1 MACGLRRR
9 QGRGAERGAPRSC
22 GAVAAALVM
31 VSCSLAAEPSLPSA
45 ATLAAQR
52 AQYAAEA
59 PKTILELQPF
69 RSETRTAIRRAD
81 GTAGSVTLTNLNP
94 YVNSWYLL
102 AIEWP
107 SEAGGSAS
115 YHLQNPYPLL
125 QVLRLRAADTHS
137 VTVASDAGMVC
148 TLWTAD
154 GRGALAAASAS
165 GLPYAPLCSGGL
177 WLRTPVAGH
186 HTSLERITDFLRDH
200 VWGGERVVSFVKQE
214 FYRDAF
220 LQKGAVSSAA
230 APAPVTVTHGP
241 LPAALA
247 PEDLGRA
254 TASAGLALDLGP
266 GTRELQLGQWYAVPG
281 LPGIFVSAI
290 VPRYLASRFLAPEAH
305 VNPLDSVESGALAY
319 LVAFD
324 PRLLELHFVLGT
336 DHPRLDWSERPPPSQ
351 WDPRLP
357 GPDGVASAAPL
368 VTNGMVSPADAE
380 RTVATFTGGFKRS
393 HGAFAFGTLSARN
406 HGSHYGFIE
415 QGVIFSKLQPGLST
429 VLVTDD
435 GALELRTWKVAD
447 DALLPQIRDARQ
459 NGVPLLEYDA
469 QQRRALPGELVDLWG
484 PGNWSGSAE
493 EVLRTLRAGLCLQDT
508 GTQRFLIYGY
518 FSAATPSA
526 MTRVFQAYQCRYAM
540 HLDMNALE
548 HTYLALYV
556 SRGGQR
562 LVEHLIEGMEQVDR
576 TAGKEFAPR
585 FLAFPDDRDFFYL
598 TRRAS
603 GHE

>member
-1 MACGLRRR
+1 MARGLSR
-9 QGRGAERGAPRSC
+9 QDGEPAKSSRAAAVTRGG
-22 GAVAAALVM
+22 VAAVLLLA
-31 VSCSLAAEPSLPSA
+31 SCSFAAEPGLPPA

-52 AQYAAEA
+52 AEYEA
-59 PKTILELQPF
+59 DSPKTILELQPF
-69 RSETRTAIRRAD
+69 RSETRAAVTRAD
-81 GTAGSVTLTNLNP
+81 GTPGTATLTNLNP

-102 AIEWP
+102 TIDWP
-107 SEAGGSAS
+107 DAAGGSAA

-125 QVLRLRAADTHS
+125 QVLRLHAADPRS
-137 VTVASDAGMVC
+137 VTVTNDAGMVC
-148 TLWTAD
+148 TLWGGD

-165 GLPYAPLCSGGL
+165 GLPYAPLCSGAL
-177 WLRTPVAGH
+177 WLRNPVAGH

-220 LQKGAVSSAA
+220 LEKGAIGS
-230 APAPVTVTHGP
+230 APAPAPAAPGP

-247 PEDLGRA
+247 PEYVGRA
-254 TASAGLALDLGP
+254 AVTTGLALDLGSAA
-266 GTRELQLGQWYAVPG
+266 RELQLGQWYAVPG
-281 LPGIFVSAI
+281 LPGVFVSTIAPQYI
-290 VPRYLASRFLAPEAH
+290 DARFLAPEAH
-305 VNPLDSVESGALAY
+305 VNPLDRVESGALAY

-336 DHPRLDWSERPPPSQ
+336 DHPRLDWSERPPPSS

-357 GPDGVASAAPL
+357 GPDGVANAAPL
-368 VTNGMVSPADAE
+368 VTNGMVNPADAE
-380 RTVATFTGGFKRS
+380 RTVAAFAGGFKRS
-393 HGAFAFGTLSARN
+393 HGAFRDGPLAARN

-415 QGVIFSKLQPGLST
+415 QGIVFSKLQPGLST
-429 VLVTDD
+429 VLAMND
-435 GALELRTWKVAD
+435 GAIDLRTWGAAD
-447 DALLPQIRDARQ
+447 DALLPRIRDARQ
-459 NGVPLLEYDA
+459 NGVPLVEYDA
-469 QQRRALPGELVDLWG
+469 REQRAVPGELVNLWG

-556 SRGGQR
+556 SRGGRR

-576 TAGKEFAPR
+576 TAGQEFVPR

-598 TRRAS
+598 TRRAV
-603 GHE
+603 EP

>member
-1 MACGLRRR
+1 MARGLSR
-9 QGRGAERGAPRSC
+9 QDGEPANSTRAAAVIRGG
-22 GAVAAALVM
+22 VAAVWLL
-31 VSCSLAAEPSLPSA
+31 VSCSFAGEPSLPSA

-52 AQYAAEA
+52 AEYDAEA

-69 RSETRTAIRRAD
+69 RSETHAAVRRAD
-81 GTAGSVTLTNLNP
+81 GAPGTATLANLNP

-107 SEAGGSAS
+107 GAAAGSAT

-125 QVLRLRAADTHS
+125 QTLRLRAADPNS
-137 VTVASDAGMVC
+137 VTVTDDAGMVC
-148 TLWTAD
+148 SLWGGD
-154 GRGALAAASAS
+154 GQGALAAASAS
-165 GLPYAPLCSGGL
+165 GLPYAPLCSGAL
-177 WLRTPVAGH
+177 WLRNPVAGH

-214 FYRDAF
+214 FYQDAF
-220 LQKGAVSSAA
+220 LQKGAVGAAA
-230 APAPVTVTHGP
+230 APAPEAQGP

-247 PEDLGRA
+247 PQYAGRA
-254 TASAGLALDLGP
+254 TATAGLALDLGP

-281 LPGIFVSAI
+281 LPGVFVSAI
-290 VPRYLASRFLAPEAH
+290 APQYIDGRLLAPEAH
-305 VNPLDSVESGALAY
+305 VNPLDPVESGALAY

-336 DHPRLDWSERPPPSQ
+336 DHPRLDWSERPPPSS

-357 GPDGVASAAPL
+357 GPDGVANAAPL
-368 VTNGMVSPADAE
+368 VTNGMVNPADAQ
-380 RTVATFTGGFKRS
+380 RTVAAFAGGFKRS
-393 HGAFAFGTLSARN
+393 HGAFRVGPLAMRN

-415 QGVIFSKLQPGLST
+415 QGVIFSKLQPGLAT
-429 VLVTDD
+429 VLAMND
-435 GALELRTWKVAD
+435 GAIDLRTWSAAD
-447 DALLPQIRDARQ
+447 DALLPRIRDARQ
-459 NGVPLLEYDA
+459 NGVPLVEYA
-469 QQRRALPGELVDLWG
+469 AREQRAVPGELVNLWG

-556 SRGGQR
+556 SRGGRR

-576 TAGKEFAPR
+576 TAGQEFVPR

-598 TRRAS
+598 TRRAV
-603 GHE
+603 EP

>member
-1 MACGLRRR
+1 VACGLSRR
-9 QGRGAERGAPRSC
+9 QDREAERGAPRIG

-31 VSCSLAAEPSLPSA
+31 VSCSFAAEPSLPSA

-52 AQYAAEA
+52 VQYEAQA

-69 RSETRTAIRRAD
+69 RSETRTAVRGAD

-107 SEAGGSAS
+107 AAGGGSTI

-125 QVLRLRAADTHS
+125 QVLRLRAADPHS
-137 VTVASDAGMVC
+137 VTVANDAGMVC
-148 TLWTAD
+148 TLWTGD

-177 WLRTPVAGH
+177 YLRNPVAGH

-220 LQKGAVSSAA
+220 LEKGVVGAA
-230 APAPVTVTHGP
+230 GAPAPVIQGP

-247 PEDLGRA
+247 PEDVGRT
-254 TASAGLALDLGP
+254 TAAAGLALDLGP
-266 GTRELQLGQWYAVPG
+266 GTRELQLGQWYAVPELRG
-281 LPGIFVSAI
+281 VFVSAI
-290 VPRYLASRFLAPEAH
+290 VPRYIASRFLAPEAH
-305 VNPLDSVESGALAY
+305 VNPLDAVESGALAY

-351 WDPRLP
+351 WDARLP

-380 RTVATFTGGFKRS
+380 RTVATFAGGFKRS
-393 HGAFAFGTLSARN
+393 HGAFAVGPLAARN

-429 VLVTDD
+429 VLVMDD
-435 GALELRTWKVAD
+435 GALELRTWEALD

-459 NGVPLLEYDA
+459 NGVPLIEYDP
-469 QQRRALPGELVDLWG
+469 QLHRALPGELVNLWG

-508 GTQRFLIYGY
+508 GTQRYLIYGY

-598 TRRAS
+598 TRRAA
-603 GHE
+603 EP

>member
-1 MACGLRRR
+1 VARGLSR
-9 QGRGAERGAPRSC
+9 QDGEPANSTRAAAVIRGG
-22 GAVAAALVM
+22 VAAAWLL
-31 VSCSLAAEPSLPSA
+31 VSCSFAGEPSLPSA

-52 AQYAAEA
+52 AEYDAEA

-69 RSETRTAIRRAD
+69 RSETHAAVRRAD
-81 GTAGSVTLTNLNP
+81 GAPGTATLANLNP

-107 SEAGGSAS
+107 GAAAGSAT

-125 QVLRLRAADTHS
+125 QTLRLRAADPNS
-137 VTVASDAGMVC
+137 VTVTDDAGMVC
-148 TLWTAD
+148 SLWGGD
-154 GRGALAAASAS
+154 GQGALAAASAS
-165 GLPYAPLCSGGL
+165 GLPYAPLCSGAL
-177 WLRTPVAGH
+177 WLRNPVAGH

-214 FYRDAF
+214 FYQDAF
-220 LQKGAVSSAA
+220 LQKGAVGAAA
-230 APAPVTVTHGP
+230 APAPEAQGP

-247 PEDLGRA
+247 PQYAGRA
-254 TASAGLALDLGP
+254 TATAGLALDLGP

-281 LPGIFVSAI
+281 LPGVFVSAI
-290 VPRYLASRFLAPEAH
+290 APQYIDGRLLAPEAH
-305 VNPLDSVESGALAY
+305 VNPLDPVESGALAY

-336 DHPRLDWSERPPPSQ
+336 DHPRLDWSERPPPSS

-357 GPDGVASAAPL
+357 GPDGVANAAPL
-368 VTNGMVSPADAE
+368 VTNGMVNPADAQ
-380 RTVATFTGGFKRS
+380 RTVAAFAGGFKRS
-393 HGAFAFGTLSARN
+393 HGAFRVGPLAMRN

-415 QGVIFSKLQPGLST
+415 QGVIFSKLQPGLAT
-429 VLVTDD
+429 VLAMND
-435 GALELRTWKVAD
+435 GAIELRTWSAAD
-447 DALLPQIRDARQ
+447 DALLPRIRDARQ
-459 NGVPLLEYDA
+459 NGVPLVEYA
-469 QQRRALPGELVDLWG
+469 AREQRAVPGELVNLWG

-556 SRGGQR
+556 SRGGRR

-576 TAGKEFAPR
+576 TAGQEFVPR

-598 TRRAS
+598 TRRAV
-603 GHE
+603 EP

>member
-1 MACGLRRR
+1 MSARATLIRD
-9 QGRGAERGAPRSC
+9 SV
-22 GAVAAALVM
+22 AVALLL
-31 VSCSLAAEPSLPSA
+31 VSCSFAGQPSLPSA

-52 AQYAAEA
+52 AEYEAEA

-69 RSETRTAIRRAD
+69 RSETRAAIARPD
-81 GTAGSVTLTNLNP
+81 GTPGTATLTNLNP
-94 YVNSWYLL
+94 YTNSWYLL

-107 SEAGGSAS
+107 AAAGGSAS

-125 QVLRLRAADTHS
+125 QVLRLRAADPHS
-137 VTVASDAGMVC
+137 VTVVSDAGMLC
-148 TLWTAD
+148 TLWASD

-165 GLPYAPLCSGGL
+165 GLPYAPLCSGAL
-177 WLRTPVAGH
+177 WLRNPVAGH

-200 VWGGERVVSFVKQE
+200 VWGGDRLVNFVKEE

-220 LQKGAVSSAA
+220 LEKGALGSAP
-230 APAPVTVTHGP
+230 APAPVAQGP

-247 PEDLGRA
+247 PEYVGRA
-254 TASAGLALDLGP
+254 AVTTGLALDLGSVAH
-266 GTRELQLGQWYAVPG
+266 ELQLDQWYAVPG
-281 LPGIFVSAI
+281 LPGVFVSTIA
-290 VPRYLASRFLAPEAH
+290 PRYIEARFLGHEAH
-305 VNPLDSVESGALAY
+305 VNPLDPVESNALAY

-324 PRLLELHFVLGT
+324 LRLLELHFVLGT
-336 DHPRLDWSERPPPSQ
+336 DHPRLDWSERPPPSS

-368 VTNGMVSPADAE
+368 VTNGMVNPADAE
-380 RTVATFTGGFKRS
+380 RTVAAFAGGFKRS
-393 HGAFAFGTLSARN
+393 HGAFRVGALAERN

-435 GALELRTWKVAD
+435 GAVDLRTWTAAD
-447 DALLPQIRDARQ
+447 ETLLPWLRDARQ

-484 PGNWSGSAE
+484 PGNWSGSAD
-493 EVLRTLRAGLCLQDT
+493 EVLRTLRAGLCLQER
-508 GTQRFLIYGY
+508 GPQRFLIYGY

-556 SRGGQR
+556 SRGGRR
-562 LVEHLIEGMEQVDR
+562 LVEHLIQGMDEVDR

-598 TRRAS
+598 TRRAVKP
-603 GHE
+603 

>member
-1 MACGLRRR
+1 MARGVSR
-9 QGRGAERGAPRSC
+9 QDGEPAQRSRAAAVIRGG
-22 GAVAAALVM
+22 VAALLLL
-31 VSCSLAAEPSLPSA
+31 VSCSFAGEPNLPSA

-52 AQYAAEA
+52 AEYEA
-59 PKTILELQPF
+59 DSPKTILELQPF
-69 RSETRTAIRRAD
+69 RSETHAAVTRAD
-81 GTAGSVTLTNLNP
+81 GTPGTATLTNLNP

-107 SEAGGSAS
+107 DAAGGSAT

-125 QVLRLRAADTHS
+125 QVLRLHAADPHS
-137 VTVASDAGMVC
+137 VSLANDTGVLC
-148 TLWTAD
+148 TLWASD
-154 GRGALAAASAS
+154 GRGALAAAAAS
-165 GLPYAPLCSGGL
+165 GLPYAPLCSGAL
-177 WLRTPVAGH
+177 WLRNPVAGH

-220 LQKGAVSSAA
+220 LEKGALGSAPA
-230 APAPVTVTHGP
+230 LAPVTPGP

-247 PEDLGRA
+247 PEYLGRA
-254 TASAGLALDLGP
+254 AVTTGLALDLGSAAH
-266 GTRELQLGQWYAVPG
+266 ELQLGQWYAVPG
-281 LPGIFVSAI
+281 LPGVFVSTIAPQYI
-290 VPRYLASRFLAPEAH
+290 DARFLAPEAH
-305 VNPLDSVESGALAY
+305 VNPLDRVESGALAY

-336 DHPRLDWSERPPPSQ
+336 DHPRLDWSERPPPSS

-368 VTNGMVSPADAE
+368 VTNGMVNPADAA
-380 RTVATFTGGFKRS
+380 RTVAAFAGGFKRS
-393 HGAFAFGTLSARN
+393 HGAFALGPLAARN

-415 QGVIFSKLQPGLST
+415 QGVVFSKLQPGLST
-429 VLVTDD
+429 VLVRDD
-435 GALELRTWKVAD
+435 GAADVRTWTATD
-447 DALLPQIRDARQ
+447 DALLPRIRDARQ
-459 NGVPLLEYDA
+459 NGVPLVEYDA
-469 QQRRALPGELVDLWG
+469 REQRAVPGELVNLWG

-556 SRGGQR
+556 SRGGRR

-576 TAGKEFAPR
+576 TAGQEFVPR

-598 TRRAS
+598 TRRAV
-603 GHE
+603 EP